1 MDTLQCAVVLAKL
14 ALFDWE
20 LQQRQRAA
28 ATYDALLLGNE
39 AGVRPVGRRDDRTS
53 VYAQYTVVLDRRA
66 DLQAALQANR
76 IPTAVHYPVPIHRQ
90 PAYAH
95 LDPRAA
101 CPVSDAL
108 AGRVMS
114 LPMGPYLSDAE
125 IRTVCATLLRAAQE
139 AATPAPAA
147 ACAAMNV

>member
-1 MDTLQCAVVLAKL
+1 
-14 ALFDWE
+14 LFDWE

-28 ATYDALLLGNE
+28 STYDALLLGND
-39 AGVRPVGRRDDRTS
+39 AGVRPIGRREDRTS
-53 VYAQYTVVLDRRA
+53 VYAQYTVVLERRA
-66 DLQAALQANR
+66 DLQAALQAHG

-95 LDPRAA
+95 MVLDAA

-108 AGRVMS
+108 AGKVMS

-125 IRTVCATLLRAAQE
+125 IRTVCATLLRAARE
-139 AATPAPAA
+139 ADAAPVPVS
-147 ACAAMNV
+147 AAMTV